1 VYRQELSICFKKCDN
16 GTTRSGGV
24 EERTIKDFGHAHG
37 KGRGEAVKDL
47 VMGRDGLPDNIS
59 IRITIFRKKSPLCP

>member
-1 VYRQELSICFKKCDN
+1 
-16 GTTRSGGV
+16 V